1 MDSTRDADCGLAT
14 SVVVDMVFLLCGF
27 MAGIA
32 EQQLAQLPATPA
44 KVDRL
49 GRAAGLERGSRTS
62 GLKGLWVKLERS
74 LQPYQLL
81 ERSEEKCDLAFGLG
95 SNGCLGTRA
104 RVRDVRSCSIFVAA
118 SLVLHRRLAVFAET
132 GLPR

>member
-1 MDSTRDADCGLAT
+1 
-14 SVVVDMVFLLCGF
+14 

-62 GLKGLWVKLERS
+62 GFKGLWVKLERS

-95 SNGCLGTRA
+95 SNGCLGLFDA
-104 RVRDVRSCSIFVAA
+104 RLVGSGHYSCQWGPTSI
-118 SLVLHRRLAVFAET
+118 EC
-132 GLPR
+132 

>member
-62 GLKGLWVKLERS
+62 GLKGLWVKLERICVS
-74 LQPYQLL
+74 PAVASADGG
-81 ERSEEKCDLAFGLG
+81 SESCQ
-95 SNGCLGTRA
+95 TRPP
-104 RVRDVRSCSIFVAA
+104 
-118 SLVLHRRLAVFAET
+118 RRLLAEI
-132 GLPR
+132 GSWR

>member
-62 GLKGLWVKLERS
+62 GLKGLWVKLERT
-74 LQPYQLL
+74 
-81 ERSEEKCDLAFGLG
+81 CV
-95 SNGCLGTRA
+95 N
-104 RVRDVRSCSIFVAA
+104 
-118 SLVLHRRLAVFAET
+118 LAVASTGGDSESCRTTPLRRWTAEI
-132 GLPR
+132 GSWRRYRSPGF